1 MSGHGLGLGDYI
13 APLPNRVLS
22 TKGAGMDTGMPGDEQ
37 VGPVNSP
44 ITEAGPGCPPA
55 TPQTDDQPT
64 LLRTI
69 NDSLISVCNQIKQ
82 ANYFNEMISDMS
94 QMAAARAAQK
104 PDDAIAFV
112 GTPANGTVAVPPD
125 ATAGDNGT
133 VIAEITVPELC
144 NGFLEWIGPTVDP
157 VSAAD
162 QVKWQVRAD
171 DTTHPGL
178 NGNLPVNAMKMHI
191 PFFWK
196 VPPGA
201 KIQIVAVNTGA
212 LPVNCS
218 AIFGGYFE
226 PIKGDVN
233 ASIGGFA
240 S

>member
-1 MSGHGLGLGDYI
+1 MNGLGLGDYI
-13 APLPNRVLS
+13 SSLPNRVLS
-22 TKGAGMDTGMPGDEQ
+22 TKGAGMETGMPGDEQ
-37 VGPVNSP
+37 SGPVNSP
-44 ITEAGPGCPPA
+44 ITEADEGCPPA
-55 TPQTDDQPT
+55 VPATDSVPE
-64 LLRTI
+64 LLRSMHGALNAI
-69 NDSLISVCNQIKQ
+69 CAKLGQN
-82 ANYFNEMISDMS
+82 NYFQEYNNDML
-94 QMAAARAAQK
+94 QQAAARAAQK
-104 PDDAIAFV
+104 PDDAISFV
-112 GTPANGTVAVPPD
+112 ATPANGTVNVPPD

-133 VIAEITVPELC
+133 VIAEITVPERC

-162 QVKWQVRAD
+162 QVKWQVRCD

-178 NGNLPVNAMKMHI
+178 NGNLPVNAMKAHI

-201 KIQIVAVNTGA
+201 KLQVVAVNTGA
-212 LPVNCS
+212 LPVNAS

-233 ASIGGFA
+233 SSIGGFA